1 MYIFLDGSDH
11 CNTFDSFGFVISCC
25 FGGLARKSTAYKEQ
39 AKDAATCHPSKHRF
53 SSMVGWIQFVFHH
66 NFSGFDG
73 QYFHVNI
80 LVSHIQCRVVHE
92 GWKCFT
98 VRSNFDDVMI
108 WLEIVVLLTHHV
120 TFLYLLQYFH
130 PLLLGISWHITNIQW
145 PACPGIAAAT
155 FYVSAW
161 YCPRWVDDQLSSLTF
176 EWRRQLQIWPDRIL
190 PVLYLLNLLN
200 TLIFWVT
207 FPLLHLASFSQDEEP
222 GLRDYEVP
230 LSIACHWGIFQ
241 PWSWLPSGFFV
252 GLSSQRGSLA
262 GPPEASFVRLLDK
275 LCDGES
281 LRAIFSEVNRIHT
294 KKQYCF
300 RIWHDMAANSVWL
313 ITLGPVFQNWYH
325 EVQTSALTRQAGR
338 VPMSPS
344 GASPSLKFFYL
355 CSLPNQNTT
364 NDFYYLCTM
373 WMIPSSDSYC

>member
-1 MYIFLDGSDH
+1 M
-11 CNTFDSFGFVISCC
+11 SCC
-25 FGGLARKSTAYKEQ
+25 PWRVEMLYGALQLRWCHDLIGNCSPIDTPRDIFVFVTVFSSTATWDLMTYHKYPVTSMSRYRGSNFLRQ
-39 AKDAATCHPSKHRF
+39 RLVLSTVSGRPVVITDIRVKATAANLT
-53 SSMVGWIQFVFHH
+53 
-66 NFSGFDG
+66 
-73 QYFHVNI
+73 
-80 LVSHIQCRVVHE
+80 
-92 GWKCFT
+92 
-98 VRSNFDDVMI
+98 RSNFTCFIPVKFAKYS
-108 WLEIVVLLTHHV
+108 H
-120 TFLYLLQYFH
+120 FLGY
-130 PLLLGISWHITNIQW
+130 
-145 PACPGIAAAT
+145 
-155 FYVSAW
+155 
-161 YCPRWVDDQLSSLTF
+161 
-176 EWRRQLQIWPDRIL
+176 
-190 PVLYLLNLLN
+190 
-200 TLIFWVT
+200 

-373 WMIPSSDSYC
+373 WMIPSSDSYS

>member
-207 FPLLHLASFSQDEEP
+207 FPCCTLPRSRRMKNLVWGITRCPCPLLAIGEFSSH
-222 GLRDYEVP
+222 GADYQAGFLWVCHCREALWPVP
-230 LSIACHWGIFQ
+230 LRR
-241 PWSWLPSGFFV
+241 PSWDCWTSCVMERASGP
-252 GLSSQRGSLA
+252 SLA
-262 GPPEASFVRLLDK
+262 RLT
-275 LCDGES
+275 EFT
-281 LRAIFSEVNRIHT
+281 LRNSTVSE
-294 KKQYCF
+294 YGM
-300 RIWHDMAANSVWL
+300 IWQL
-313 ITLGPVFQNWYH
+313 IQF
-325 EVQTSALTRQAGR
+325 
-338 VPMSPS
+338 
-344 GASPSLKFFYL
+344 
-355 CSLPNQNTT
+355 
-364 NDFYYLCTM
+364 D
-373 WMIPSSDSYC
+373 